1 MCVLEQ
7 YVIEGIEFLRELRV
21 KKEIEREDFAAE
33 LEAMQKVGRKHSTFH
48 TSRLLTTCVPRIT
61 SSRQGD

>member
-1 MCVLEQ
+1 MCVCVCVLEQ

-33 LEAMQKVGRKHSTFH
+33 LEAMQKVVGATVFLPFIHPIH
-48 TSRLLTTCVPRIT
+48 L
-61 SSRQGD
+61 